1 MSWITRR
8 SVVVAAALLLG
19 ACGGAQDLEGVIEEL
34 EGATDN
40 TETAAGQGPAQT
52 PGGSVTAGI
61 QEAAALSL
69 GGDMVATFD
78 GPVECRVDGDE
89 LTYTVGRGSFTG
101 SPGFEFTAGAPE
113 EGHQVGL
120 FIHVY
125 GFTGEG
131 GSHQA
136 GFELQDFPGPYD
148 PPVAE
153 SSGTATVELEV
164 TERAFDFVTA
174 GGSIE
179 GTFSGE
185 LGTGTLT
192 GSLGVCG
199 YYLEEE
205 PEGYA
210 AEGMDAEIG
219 LLEMSF
225 VGDYQGDVFEGAV
238 DAYCLTDDEGAL
250 ELVFYLDDRWPFSLI
265 MTVPNFTGEGAS
277 TGTWEARG
285 YGEQFE
291 SVSSGAVT
299 IRGEVLHDDS
309 YDQDWS
315 RFTFEGAF
323 EGEMGAA
330 TATGRFACAVED

>member
-1 MSWITRR
+1 M
-8 SVVVAAALLLG
+8 
-19 ACGGAQDLEGVIEEL
+19 
-34 EGATDN
+34 
-40 TETAAGQGPAQT
+40 
-52 PGGSVTAGI
+52 
-61 QEAAALSL
+61 
-69 GGDMVATFD
+69 
-78 GPVECRVDGDE
+78 
-89 LTYTVGRGSFTG
+89 
-101 SPGFEFTAGAPE
+101 
-113 EGHQVGL
+113 
-120 FIHVY
+120 
-125 GFTGEG
+125 
-131 GSHQA
+131 
-136 GFELQDFPGPYD
+136 
-148 PPVAE
+148 
-153 SSGTATVELEV
+153 
-164 TERAFDFVTA
+164 
-174 GGSIE
+174 
-179 GTFSGE
+179 
-185 LGTGTLT
+185 
-192 GSLGVCG
+192 CG